1 MRGRDRRGLAGDG
14 VCPAW
19 CRGCGPDDPMHR
31 SELLTVGREGG
42 GWVSLRLVLDRF
54 RRREPMMRLDATRDG
69 ATQTVMLS
77 VDQVGRLLLELARGQ
92 EALRDTEAG
101 RFGG

>member
-1 MRGRDRRGLAGDG
+1 MNGGKRRGRWPLA

-19 CRGCGPDDPMHR
+19 CLGCGPNDPMHH

-42 GWVSLRLVLDRF
+42 GWVSLRLTLDRF
-54 RRREPMMRLDATRDG
+54 RRREPMLRLDATRDG
-69 ATQTVMLS
+69 ATQTVVLS

-92 EALRDTEAG
+92 EALRDTEAN